1 MSEGGLLSSLLERAR
16 CHERALALVWVVA
29 IGFVGLSV
37 AVGPVRARM
46 LDRVQTIVEW
56 WEGRWADRLE
66 EGERLV
72 AEERWADAAT
82 YLERLDRIHPARN
95 VKHARDMQR
104 ERLLRLLARSY
115 EGLDRR
121 ARTIETYRR
130 LVAFDP
136 KHYRNHFDLAQ
147 ASERLLS
154 RATMAPEA
162 RDAYAATLE
171 LFPAH
176 LPSVRGYLRYYLDRG
191 EFITVVEGYEDYL
204 NAYLIQYVRVSLGDT
219 SVDLPVLVDGRPR
232 DYEIPIAAAVSA
244 SDVLTVATG
253 GFALAVERVEVLPA
267 VRVGVV
273 NRGDAAP
280 VDLSGARLHQVELVE
295 SGTYRPL
302 GAGSTVQ
309 LPLPSEQD
317 SIGRVRVRIALFK
330 PVDRELWAF
339 VSRSYG
345 NLLDDA
351 GRLTAARRTLVLESA
366 AAADLV
372 MERLVWAQEGVLRSD
387 EFEN

>member
-1 MSEGGLLSSLLERAR
+1 MTPTRLRSSSSLRTSLLSA
-16 CHERALALVWVVA
+16 A
-29 IGFVGLSV
+29 ISG
-37 AVGPVRARM
+37 
-46 LDRVQTIVEW
+46 T
-56 WEGRWADRLE
+56 
-66 EGERLV
+66 
-72 AEERWADAAT
+72 T
-82 YLERLDRIHPARN
+82 
-95 VKHARDMQR
+95 
-104 ERLLRLLARSY
+104 
-115 EGLDRR
+115 
-121 ARTIETYRR
+121 
-130 LVAFDP
+130 
-136 KHYRNHFDLAQ
+136 
-147 ASERLLS
+147 
-154 RATMAPEA
+154 
-162 RDAYAATLE
+162 
-171 LFPAH
+171 
-176 LPSVRGYLRYYLDRG
+176 LDRG

-232 DYEIPIAAAVSA
+232 DYEILIAAAVSA

-295 SGTYRPL
+295 PGTYRPL